1 MKNKLLRTF
10 GFLIMSITFTIG
22 LTCIPVHA
30 SWKCENDT
38 LTIHNETP
46 GKLNNELMN
55 RFGLKYKHIVIT
67 GKMNCSDFAPL
78 SCAATYCKS
87 IDISG
92 VKADNIGAG
101 AFCCLDKLEE
111 FICPNNLKTIGRG
124 SFWACHNLKRLVLPK
139 SLESINSSA
148 FQFCN
153 ELELVVPENIKL
165 GEKVFLGCPKVDTS
179 KCSLLSEPIKPSGTS
194 FEESLS
200 EDVSCGF
207 KFFSFCRIK

>member
-10 GFLIMSITFTIG
+10 GVLIISITFTIG

-38 LTIHNETP
+38 LTIHNEIP

-55 RFGLKYKHIVIT
+55 RFGLKYERIVIT
-67 GKMNCSDFAPL
+67 GEMNSLDFYDL
-78 SCAATYCKS
+78 STAVFDCKF
-87 IDISG
+87 IDIFG
-92 VKADNIGAG
+92 VEADSIGAG

-139 SLESINSSA
+139 SLESINSGS

-165 GEKVFLGCPKVDTS
+165 GEKVFFGCPKVDTS

-200 EDVSCGF
+200 VDVSCGF

>member
-10 GFLIMSITFTIG
+10 GFLIISITFTIG

-46 GKLNNELMN
+46 GKLYNKN
-55 RFGLKYKHIVIT
+55 RSGFMLQYSHIIVT
-67 GKMNCSDFAPL
+67 GEMNCSDFASL

-101 AFCCLDKLEE
+101 VFCCKDNLEE

-139 SLESINSSA
+139 SLESINSGS

-153 ELELVVPENIKL
+153 KLELVVPENIKL
-165 GEKVFLGCPKVDTS
+165 GDKVFLGCPKVDTS